1 MDIIFTIIISY
12 FLGSISFSFLIGKYW
27 GKIDIREHGSGNA
40 GATNTLRVLG
50 ALPGIIVFILDG
62 LKGVLS
68 VLLAYLISA
77 NEPIVMISGGIF
89 AIIGHNW
96 PIYLNF
102 KGGKGVATTIGVVA
116 SLLFLPF
123 ILSAVIA
130 CIILIITRYVSLAS
144 IIFALFIPIFVI
156 IMDYEIIYQ
165 LFSLLLAVLVCIRHK
180 DNIKR
185 LLKGTERKLGKEYKV
200 R

>member
-1 MDIIFTIIISY
+1 MDIIITVIISY
-12 FLGSISFSFLIGKYW
+12 LLGSISFSFLIGKYW
-27 GKIDIREHGSGNA
+27 AGIDIREHGSGNA

-50 ALPGIIVFILDG
+50 ILPGIIVFILDG
-62 LKGVLS
+62 LKGALS
-68 VLLAYLISA
+68 VLIAYLIST
-77 NEPIVMISGGIF
+77 NEPIVMVLGGIF

-96 PIYLNF
+96 PVYLRF

-123 ILSAVIA
+123 IFSAIIA

-156 IMDYEIIYQ
+156 IMDYAIIYQ
-165 LFSLLLAVLVCIRHK
+165 FFSLLLAVLVCIRHK

>member
-77 NEPIVMISGGIF
+77 NEPIVMILGGIF